1 MKSGKDGGDETL
13 KKIKETLM
21 AAALSSFLGGCGAN
35 LRNASTLNF
44 LIETNRCSE
53 SAALGI
59 ESDENA
65 RAYFG
70 EEGYLISMGD
80 NNLQFRH
87 YPLWDG
93 DLLSAKN
100 IGLNY
105 SDANSDGI
113 LESAYMAGHSVSL
126 DFASEDYKNLLR
138 AIRKNEVQRVW
149 ERCWH
154 EFRGPLHIPS
164 L

>member
-1 MKSGKDGGDETL
+1 MNPIRNS
-13 KKIKETLM
+13 LM
-21 AAALSSFLGGCGAN
+21 AAALSSFLGGCGTN
-35 LRNASTLNF
+35 LRNMATLNF

-53 SAALGI
+53 SAVLGI
-59 ESDENA
+59 EDDENA

-70 EEGYLISMGD
+70 EEGYLISIRN

-113 LESAYMAGHSVSL
+113 LESAYIAGHQVSL
-126 DFASEDYKNLLR
+126 DFASEDYKNILA
-138 AIRKNEVQRVW
+138 AIRKNEVQYVW
-149 ERCWH
+149 ERCRH

>member
-1 MKSGKDGGDETL
+1 MKSTKSSL
-13 KKIKETLM
+13 V

-35 LRNASTLNF
+35 LRNATTLSF

-53 SAALGI
+53 SAVLGI
-59 ESDENA
+59 EDDENA

-70 EEGYLISMGD
+70 EEGYMISIRN

-113 LESAYMAGHSVSL
+113 LESAYIAGHQVSL
-126 DFASEDYKNLLR
+126 NLASEDYKNVLS

-149 ERCWH
+149 ERCRY
-154 EFRGPLHIPS
+154 EFRRPLHIPS